1 MKISVL
7 IPAFNADP
15 FIAAALA
22 SVREQSHLDWEV
34 VVVEDGSRDDTAAI
48 VATFAARTPQP
59 VRYENLGRNRGI
71 SAARNRLLHLAR
83 GDAFAF
89 LDADDTWEPSHLES
103 AEAALRS
110 GAELVISGVRMVD
123 LAKRKTV
130 DEISAPADVLRDPV
144 ATLFRRSAIVTSSAV
159 ILSRALVERT
169 GWFDESLKIGED
181 RDYWLR
187 AALAGARF
195 GAVPGL
201 TCNYSRHVSSSMAR
215 TYLVAEHTVGFYQKH
230 RALSLIPRRLR
241 RRLLANSLITLG
253 RLLRQPD
260 PTRSASCFR
269 RAWRCAPLN
278 PRIPLHLLCTR
289 WQAGWPR
296 RSHRAS

>member
-22 SVREQSHLDWEV
+22 SVREQSHLDWEI

-48 VATFAARTPQP
+48 VAAFAARNPQP

-71 SAARNRLLHLAR
+71 GAARNRLLHLAR
-83 GDAFAF
+83 GDAYAF
-89 LDADDTWEPSHLES
+89 LDADDTWESSHLEF
-103 AEAALRS
+103 AESALRS
-110 GAELVISGVRMVD
+110 GAELVVSGVRMVD
-123 LAKRKTV
+123 LVRRQTV
-130 DEISAPADVLRDPV
+130 GELPAPEAVLRDPV
-144 ATLFRRSAIVTSSAV
+144 ATLFQRSAIVTSSAV
-159 ILSRALVERT
+159 VLSRSLVERT
-169 GWFDESLKIGED
+169 GWFDEQLRIGED

-187 AALAGARF
+187 AALAGAHF

-201 TCNYSRHVSSSMAR
+201 TCNYSRHLSSSMAR
-215 TYLVAEHTVGFYQKH
+215 TYLVAEHTVDFYQKH
-230 RALSLIPRRLR
+230 RALHAVPLRLR
-241 RRLLANSLITLG
+241 RRLLVNSLITLG

-260 PTRSASCFR
+260 PARSANCFQ
-269 RAWRCAPLN
+269 RAWRYAPLN

-289 WQAGWPR
+289 W
-296 RSHRAS
+296 RATRPLVPARPS

>member
-7 IPAFNADP
+7 IPALNADP

-22 SVREQSHLDWEV
+22 SVRDQSHLDWEI
-34 VVVEDGSRDDTAAI
+34 VVVEDGSHDDTAGI
-48 VATFAARTPQP
+48 VAAFAARNPQP
-59 VRYENLGRNRGI
+59 VRYENLVRNRGI
-71 SAARNRLLHLAR
+71 GAARNRLLRLAR

-110 GAELVISGVRMVD
+110 GAELVVSGVRMVD
-123 LAKRKTV
+123 LVKRQTV
-130 DEISAPADVLRDPV
+130 DEIPAPAEVLRDPV
-144 ATLFRRSAIVTSSAV
+144 TTLFRRSAIVTSSAV
-159 ILSRALVERT
+159 VLARTLVERT
-169 GWFDESLKIGED
+169 GWFDENLRIGED

-195 GAVPGL
+195 GAGPGL
-201 TCNYSRHVSSSMAR
+201 TCNYSRHISSSMAR

-230 RALSLIPRRLR
+230 HELGSVPRRLR
-241 RRLLANSLITLG
+241 RQLLANSLITLG

-260 PTRSASCFR
+260 PIRSAHCFQ

-289 WQAGWPR
+289 WRAARPLASA
-296 RSHRAS
+296 RSS